1 MHIFTKSHFLHS
13 MLKGYDNELK
23 SNALGRR
30 RGLENRSNLD
40 ADAHRK
46 SMHKLMDFEVKI
58 EENREKNGSPNNAF
72 FDHVFLPISGGFGKG
87 LGKVLGGVWR
97 VLAPP
102 GPSLGHPFS
111 LLLFGMGS
119 GRAPGASGA
128 RFWMDFE
135 GLGRG
140 PRGVLEANL
149 GVLEGM
155 VSPTIIFLMR
165 FSYRFGKALKDRKC

>member
-1 MHIFTKSHFLHS
+1 M
-13 MLKGYDNELK
+13 
-23 SNALGRR
+23 
-30 RGLENRSNLD
+30 
-40 ADAHRK
+40 
-46 SMHKLMDFEVKI
+46 
-58 EENREKNGSPNNAF
+58 
-72 FDHVFLPISGGFGKG
+72 
-87 LGKVLGGVWR
+87 GGVWR

-119 GRAPGASGA
+119 GRAPGASVA

-165 FSYRFGKALKDRKC
+165 FSYRFGEALKDRKC

>member
-1 MHIFTKSHFLHS
+1 
-13 MLKGYDNELK
+13 MLKGIENELK

-30 RGLENRSNLD
+30 WGPENQSNLH
-40 ADAHRK
+40 ANTHRA
-46 SMHKLMDFEVKI
+46 SMNKLMDFDLEI
-58 EENREKNGSPNNAF
+58 EEHREKNGSPNNAF
-72 FDHVFLPISGGFGKG
+72 FDHVFLSISGGFGKG
-87 LGKVLGGVWR
+87 LGRVLGGVWR

-155 VSPTIIFLMR
+155 ISPTINFLCDFR
-165 FSYRFGKALKDRKC
+165 IDLGRP